1 MLRKVRQQ
9 IVNNAKQ
16 ESDDGTTKAQ
26 RHEVGWR
33 LERSSALLTI
43 AVSSRSRF
51 GYHVVDMRCFRIFAV
66 LLTEMLFNSGCSTFN
81 RDWKTA
87 AANPAPETGLEGRW
101 QGDWL
106 SGVNGH
112 SGRLRCIVTDSAD
125 GSYQAR
131 FKAKY
136 RKVLSFGYTVP
147 LKVERTENLF
157 RFQGE
162 ADLGWLA
169 GGVYHY
175 AGRAGPT
182 NFFSTYSCKYDHGTF
197 RMGRP

>member
-1 MLRKVRQQ
+1 
-9 IVNNAKQ
+9 
-16 ESDDGTTKAQ
+16 
-26 RHEVGWR
+26 
-33 LERSSALLTI
+33 
-43 AVSSRSRF
+43 
-51 GYHVVDMRCFRIFAV
+51 MRCFRIFTV
-66 LLTEMLFNSGCSTFN
+66 LLIGMLFGSGCSTFN
-81 RDWKTA
+81 RDWKIA
-87 AANPAPETGLEGRW
+87 GANPAPAAGLEGRW

-112 SGRLRCIVTDSAD
+112 SGMLRCIVTESAD
-125 GSYQAR
+125 GSYHAR

-157 RFQGE
+157 KFQGE